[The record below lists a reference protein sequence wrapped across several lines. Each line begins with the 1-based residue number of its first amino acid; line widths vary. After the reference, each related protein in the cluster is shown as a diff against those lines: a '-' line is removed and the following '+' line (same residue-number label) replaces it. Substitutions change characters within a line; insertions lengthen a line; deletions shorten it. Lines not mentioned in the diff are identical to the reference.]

1 MKCTCAVLDAVSS
14 RLAHR
19 HTPWGAKWK
28 DYVDLYFILSQHYA
42 FQDIMKK
49 GRKFL
54 QENLMNG
61 FSEQLGYF
69 KDMNY
74 AEQVDYMPGLR

>member
-1 MKCTCAVLDAVSS
+1 M
-14 RLAHR
+14 
-19 HTPWGAKWK
+19 
-28 DYVDLYFILSQHYA
+28 DLYFILSQHYA